1 MNKKPRPLIA
11 LSVIV
16 GNEADVL
23 ERFIRSFFP
32 AVDTAVFTFARG
44 NLPRDG
50 GQEVIER
57 VCTELGLPFKI
68 LHYTNEVE
76 FDHVDNFGK
85 ARQMGWSAAEKTR
98 AKYLMW
104 ADCDD
109 ILDDGAIE
117 PLRNFATEG
126 KYDIFICPYNVRGGV
141 VVQQQVLR
149 ERVVRNNKKS
159 YWRYAI
165 HEQLG
170 FKKQAT
176 YTIAK
181 DIVFWHRPLATKG
194 GGRDRNTN
202 ILSREV
208 RDASRNYFYLH
219 QEAFEGR
226 QVAKAKTFGH
236 AALNCT
242 DLGVLE
248 QYEILLNLAQCED
261 GPIAKKYA
269 AEAFAVMPDRRE
281 ALALLCSYAIVDKN
295 YPKAMQLATV
305 MIGIPK
311 PAQSYWCLN
320 HLWYAWRGTE
330 LFAQCL
336 RLTDGE
342 IDVFEKTYFG
352 EGGPTF
358 SIIYASES
366 DYMIGLQARE
376 VWLTNA
382 EYANKVEWIFTLKED
397 DSRALEMY
405 KGFRHQICQKDSTIA
420 ELLVGGAKLARGKII
435 IPASD
440 NIMPKDL
447 WDTWVHGNVTVPE
460 TQDFLPNLLEKD
472 KLSNVYTV
480 IDREANAE

>member
-1 MNKKPRPLIA
+1 MNKKDRPLIA

-23 ERFIRSFFP
+23 ERFIRSFAP

-50 GQEVIER
+50 GQEIIEQ
-57 VCTELGLPFKI
+57 VCASVGLPFKI

-85 ARQMGWSAAEKTR
+85 ARQMGWSAAEKTK

-117 PLRNFATEG
+117 PLRRLATEG
-126 KYDIFICPYNVRGGV
+126 EYDMFICPYNVRGGV

-170 FKKQAT
+170 FKKEST
-176 YTIAK
+176 YTIAREV
-181 DIVFWHRPLATKG
+181 IFWHRPLATKS
-194 GGRDRNTN
+194 GGRDRNTD

-208 RDASRNYFYLH
+208 RDASRNFFYLH

-226 QVAKAKTFGH
+226 QVGKAKAFGL
-236 AALNCT
+236 AALNCPG
-242 DLGVLE
+242 LGVLE

-261 GPIAKKYA
+261 GRVAKKYA
-269 AEAFAVMPDRRE
+269 AEAFSVMPDRRE
-281 ALALLCSYAIVDKN
+281 ALALLCSYAIIDKN
-295 YPKAMQLATV
+295 YAKAMQLAT
-305 MIGIPK
+305 ILISIPK

-320 HLWYAWRGTE
+320 HLWYAWKGTE
-330 LFAQCL
+330 IFAQCL
-336 RLTDGE
+336 RLTNGE
-342 IDVFEKTYFG
+342 IEEFEKVYFG
-352 EGGPTF
+352 EGGPVF
-358 SIIYASES
+358 SVIYASELS
-366 DYMIGLQARE
+366 YQIGLQARE
-376 VWLTNA
+376 VWLTNS
-382 EYANKVEWIFTLKED
+382 EYANKVEWIFTCKEG
-397 DSRALEMY
+397 DSESLEMY
-405 KGFRHQICQKDSTIA
+405 KGFRHQTCPKDATIA
-420 ELLVGGAKLARGKII
+420 DMLVCGARLARGKII

-447 WDTWVHGNVTVPE
+447 WDSWIYANAKIPE
-460 TQDFLPNLLEKD
+460 VQDFLPNIVEKD
-472 KLSNVYTV
+472 QLPNVYTV
-480 IDREANAE
+480 IDREPKSE